1 MYVLNEIFKSSK
13 LTTAIFC
20 RGTLLYLLC
29 RYHDV
34 MSDDLDGISYIL
46 MRPRRIRIL
55 KLLVEQGTMK
65 ISDIRRALNAPA
77 SSIYYDIEVLRV
89 NGLVIRDG
97 SYVKVT
103 NKGRILI
110 ERINGV
116 VNPSQGGSSKTMELT
131 DTLLLR
137 PMVINMY
144 RLGPTL
150 LLFYSMVIIVLGL
163 VISFMQ
169 NYELLL
175 LVFVEGVPMIPTD
188 ITIISM
194 LTYLGIA
201 LFIYKYLLGSE
212 IIDLRLLSGIF
223 VSLIPVMLYPTIIA
237 LITPWVPPLL
247 LSIIDALLKAL
258 LPLGGLII
266 LATVLSMASGKP
278 TEYSLLY
285 ETLLLLIPSVIIYM
299 VLFK

>member
-1 MYVLNEIFKSSK
+1 
-13 LTTAIFC
+13 
-20 RGTLLYLLC
+20 
-29 RYHDV
+29 